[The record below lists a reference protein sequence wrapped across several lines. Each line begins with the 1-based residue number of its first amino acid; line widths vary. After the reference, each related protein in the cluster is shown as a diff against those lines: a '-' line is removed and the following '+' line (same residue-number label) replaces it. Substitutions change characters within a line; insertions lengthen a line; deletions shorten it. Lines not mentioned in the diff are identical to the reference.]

1 MKKYLV
7 LFLCITL
14 IFVSYGCGNI
24 DSSGKAKNQ
33 TAGVS
38 DVLEAGMA
46 EADRKRLDNGKQS
59 ANESDVFKESVDN
72 NASESDQIK
81 EAEKAVNT
89 EEGIDIDLT
98 VLSKTMVYSELFRIM
113 CSPESYVGKIVKME
127 GIFASYKDENTGKRY
142 FACIISDAAACCSQ
156 AIEFVLSDDYKYPE
170 DYPEQGEEICIVGE
184 FNIYKEGNFDYCN
197 LNNAK
202 LA

>member
-46 EADRKRLDNGKQS
+46 EADRKD
-59 ANESDVFKESVDN
+59 
-72 NASESDQIK
+72 
-81 EAEKAVNT
+81 
-89 EEGIDIDLT
+89 
-98 VLSKTMVYSELFRIM
+98 
-113 CSPESYVGKIVKME
+113 
-127 GIFASYKDENTGKRY
+127 
-142 FACIISDAAACCSQ
+142 
-156 AIEFVLSDDYKYPE
+156 
-170 DYPEQGEEICIVGE
+170 
-184 FNIYKEGNFDYCN
+184 
-197 LNNAK
+197 
-202 LA
+202 